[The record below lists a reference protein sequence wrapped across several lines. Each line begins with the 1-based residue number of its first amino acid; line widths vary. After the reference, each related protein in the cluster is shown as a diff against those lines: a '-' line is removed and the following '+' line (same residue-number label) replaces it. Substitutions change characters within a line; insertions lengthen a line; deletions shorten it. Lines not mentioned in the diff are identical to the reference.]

1 MTSIGFFSK
10 NEFKMKVDNMRFS
23 KVFIIKSL
31 FYVYLKSDLY
41 LLFKINQSILLLLLF
56 KTRNSIA

>member
-1 MTSIGFFSK
+1 
-10 NEFKMKVDNMRFS
+10 MRFS

-41 LLFKINQSILLLLLF
+41 LLFKINQIILLLLF
-56 KTRNSIA
+56 KN

>member
-41 LLFKINQSILLLLLF
+41 LLFKINQSILLLF

>member
-1 MTSIGFFSK
+1 
-10 NEFKMKVDNMRFS
+10 MKVDNMRFS

-41 LLFKINQSILLLLLF
+41 LLFKIN
-56 KTRNSIA
+56 